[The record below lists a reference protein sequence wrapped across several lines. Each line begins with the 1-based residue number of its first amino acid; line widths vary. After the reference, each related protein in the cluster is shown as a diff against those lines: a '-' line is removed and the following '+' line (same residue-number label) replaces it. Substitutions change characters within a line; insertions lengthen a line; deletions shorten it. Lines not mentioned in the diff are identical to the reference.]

1 MASTGTELV
10 AVACQLCGA
19 QGGEPLY
26 RRSFDSMALGRVEV
40 RLVLCDDCGFL
51 FTSPRPT
58 RAALGRHYAEG
69 GFASSVVW
77 RELDGGSRHA
87 RFMRRRTAF
96 VLRHAG
102 SAARGRLL
110 DVGCARGDFLQ
121 ALELPGWE
129 RFGLEPSR
137 RAARA
142 ARAQGFAVAEETLEE
157 NHLGPESFDLVSA
170 FSVLEHVWDVR
181 ESMQG
186 LERLVA
192 PGGLLVLEVP
202 DATRASAQVAELFSV
217 EHLSHF
223 SPASLTRLLA
233 AFGFRVAALERV
245 DGPAL
250 TVAARKL
257 GRTALGPLALT
268 DDRAEL
274 AAAVRRYA
282 RDRERLEADLR
293 ARFEP
298 LVAAWARDGARV
310 AVYGAGEHTR
320 FLLDLV
326 DLRPCLVALLDGDPA
341 KHGEHIHGLPVHAP
355 EELASLRLDGVVLSS
370 QPFQEEMFARIAPL
384 AEAHGTTVVRCYPPP
399 AQAA

>member
-1 MASTGTELV
+1 MASTPTELV
-10 AVACQLCGA
+10 AVPCQLCGA

-26 RRSFDSMALGRVEV
+26 ERSFDSLGLGPVRV
-40 RLVLCDDCGFL
+40 RLLLCNDCGFL

-58 RAALGRHYAEG
+58 REALARHYAEG

-77 RELDGGSRHA
+77 RELDDGSRHA

-96 VLRHAG
+96 VRRHAG
-102 SAARGRLL
+102 SAAGGRLL

-137 RAARA
+137 RAAHA
-142 ARAQGFAVAEETLEE
+142 ARAQGFAVAEETLED

-202 DATRASAQVAELFSV
+202 DATRAEAQVAELFSV

-233 AFGFRVAALERV
+233 AFGFRVESLERV

-257 GRTALGPLALT
+257 GRSALGRGGLP

-282 RDRERLEADLR
+282 RERERLEGELR
-293 ARFEP
+293 ERFAP
-298 LVAAWARDGARV
+298 LLSAWTRDDARV

-320 FLLDLV
+320 FLLELIA
-326 DLRPCLVALLDGDPA
+326 LRPHLVALLDGDPA
-341 KHGEHIHGLPVHAP
+341 KHGRRIHGLPVHAP
-355 EELASLRLDGVVLSS
+355 EELAALRLDAVVLSS
-370 QPFQEEMFARIAPL
+370 EPFQEEMFARVAPL
-384 AEAHGTTVVRCYPPP
+384 AEASGTQVVRCYPRP